1 MNASRLHTWVINLDR
16 SPERLA
22 VISAALDRL
31 GMPWTRHRAVDARA
45 LTPEQSRQL
54 DADTFRRWHGMEPAL
69 GEVGCYLSHVEVM
82 QAFLQT
88 DKDFAVILEDD
99 AQLTPRLPGV
109 LAALQAH
116 ADRWDMVKLSAVHSG
131 TPQACLRLDGETD
144 LAVMLTR
151 CTGSSAY
158 VINRHAAEVYLRGLL
173 PIQLPYD
180 HVFDQGWTFD
190 LRVRMISPPPI
201 GHPQDNETTIVVTK
215 SRKFPWHQRLTT
227 HLVRARNE
235 LRRVRYALR
244 EMRNERRRGAA
255 AG

>member
-1 MNASRLHTWVINLDR
+1 MTSSRTHTWVINLDR

-31 GMPWTRHRAVDARA
+31 GIPWTRHRAVDARA
-45 LTPEQSRQL
+45 LKPEQSRKL

-82 QAFLQT
+82 QAFLHT

-99 AQLTPRLPGV
+99 AQPTARLPAV
-109 LAALQAH
+109 LAALEAH
-116 ADRWDMVKLSAVHSG
+116 AGRWDMVKLSAVHSG
-131 TPQACLRLDGETD
+131 TPQPVLRLTPDTE

-158 VINRHAAEVYLRGLL
+158 IINRHAAEVYLRGLL

-190 LRVRMISPPPI
+190 LRVRLASPPPI

-215 SRKFPWHQRLTT
+215 SRKFPWHRRLTT
-227 HLVRARNE
+227 HVVRARNE
-235 LRRVRYALR
+235 LRRVRYAWR
-244 EMRNERRRGAA
+244 ELRNERHRAGA
-255 AG
+255 